1 MNSSTSTP
9 PSATPPSH
17 HTPSNQ
23 PFVST
28 KAIADLPL
36 RPAIHPDNMQWPPFE
51 ESEEWCL
58 MGRQLRRF
66 LEADRYHASKVVHDD
81 FTWMDKWCPASHCR
95 PNEPW
100 FGEGWFRSDE
110 IFYRDLDAWRAE
122 MARYDEMETAQQL
135 FQEMPHGYGIH
146 ASSYNQGHVQFDYT
160 RPSSAPSDPPAVF
173 MRPWPFQ
180 DDANH
185 PASEDLYFP
194 PRLRSVNSF
203 PEPQPLSHH
212 HRAPDSSFGV
222 SPRETDLSLAEA
234 TTARSSATATP
245 TRCRGKGKLLPSR
258 DRSISPR
265 ARLPAPEAS
274 TAPGTRRWNDYR
286 QREPLASSR
295 IDNSDIS
302 PVHTS
307 RDDDNALLNDNTVD
321 HSLTMANDSSLV
333 QNSHVYEDD
342 DEAVHHSST
351 VQARVRHQL
360 QQHLSQFRFRQ
371 HNNNDPGSQEATPA
385 KGPNMARRDMDFND
399 SRGCILESQGHG
411 SGDTGSQHQQLS
423 HPNQLAPIVAP
434 QPSWQPEEYQCYL
447 DFGQSRRAPTNADF
461 IQLQEQ
467 YQQQLQI
474 QHPVW
479 PHHILTTS
487 GPGPNESQFD
497 EIDHCQRSLMRHGYP
512 LLAHSNLTR
521 HLQPQLNPFHTG
533 GPALQPPI
541 GTGLP
546 GSQEGIQIGPTSFLP
561 STPVEEF
568 VSTPEAAPLQ
578 RTTSRDASRVHAGTS
593 NDSPPGPDEKPAA
606 LASINSAS
614 VSLKSHSQKL

>member
-9 PSATPPSH
+9 PSATPPTH
-17 HTPSNQ
+17 QTPSNEH
-23 PFVST
+23 FASAT
-28 KAIADLPL
+28 AITDLPL
-36 RPAIHPDNMQWPPFE
+36 RPAIHPDNIQWP
-51 ESEEWCL
+51 SLGGCDEWCL

-100 FGEGWFRSDE
+100 FGEGWFRSDD

-146 ASSYNQGHVQFDYT
+146 ASSYNQGHVQFDAN
-160 RPSSAPSDPPAVF
+160 RPSSAPSDPPTVF
-173 MRPWPFQ
+173 TRPWPLQ
-180 DDANH
+180 DKANH
-185 PASEDLYFP
+185 PASEDLCFP
-194 PRLRSVNSF
+194 ARHRSANSL
-203 PEPQPLSHH
+203 PEPQLLSRHR
-212 HRAPDSSFGV
+212 RAPNNSFDGSS
-222 SPRETDLSLAEA
+222 RELDLSLAEA
-234 TTARSSATATP
+234 TIARSSATATP
-245 TRCRGKGKLLPSR
+245 TRSRGKGKSLPSQ

-265 ARLPAPEAS
+265 ARLPVPEAS
-274 TAPGTRRWNDYR
+274 TASGTRRWSGYR

-295 IDNSDIS
+295 LDNSDIS
-302 PVHTS
+302 PVYTS

-321 HSLTMANDSSLV
+321 HNLTTANDNPPV
-333 QNSHVYEDD
+333 QNSHVYEDE
-342 DEAVHHSST
+342 DETVHHLST

-360 QQHLSQFRFRQ
+360 QRHLSQFRFRQ
-371 HNNNDPGSQEATPA
+371 HNNDPSSQEATPT
-385 KGPNMARRDMDFND
+385 KGPNMTRRGMDFNN
-399 SRGCILESQGHG
+399 SRASILQSQGHS
-411 SGDTGSQHQQLS
+411 SGDPGSQHQKLS

-461 IQLQEQ
+461 VQLQRQ

-474 QHPVW
+474 QHRVW
-479 PHHILTTS
+479 PHHSLTTS
-487 GPGPNESQFD
+487 GLGPNESQFD

-512 LLAHSNLTR
+512 LLAHSNLTG
-521 HLQPQLNPFHTG
+521 HLQLQLNPFHTG

-541 GTGLP
+541 GTGRP
-546 GSQEGIQIGPTSFLP
+546 GSQEGIQIDPTSFLP

-568 VSTPEAAPLQ
+568 VSTPETAPLQ
-578 RTTSRDASRVHAGTS
+578 RTSSRDASRIHAGTS
-593 NDSPPGPDEKPAA
+593 NDSAPGPDEEPAP

-614 VSLKSHSQKL
+614 V